1 MGLLQLL
8 KQLFG
13 KGYLN
18 KIMGTRTN
26 IAKPIRMDKDSP
38 FRKYSDEAFVDQKD
52 LDYIETK
59 INEYGPYALSNKNPQ
74 ELANF
79 EANAQRLL
87 QAKMKQTGTT
97 QGMVDS
103 MKPRPQADIIDIA
116 TQQKVDDT
124 GIMKLKTDLGLPE
137 NVPSDSALGELLL
150 KQKRLET
157 QLDIDMKNTNKSKGD
172 AFMDITKASAKP
184 LSLEREAQVRTAS
197 REFLNRELKL
207 GKIKLNPNETKS
219 ILQPS
224 GGGTDPIDILRT
236 YYGEDVLEA
245 LDGLAP
251 KFMQAE
257 KYSDYLKIMDENL
270 DKSFFKPRTD
280 PSIKQ
285 SYTDDEMKDIVNKQE
300 DDLGDKLKNLPDD
313 IDPDAL
319 ANGGRP
325 GYAYGS
331 GFKLLNLFGKQ
342 KTNAAKEI
350 KRSIDNIFPTGDAKY
365 DADVVVDE
373 IMEHLDIDRDAVDG
387 FDISELYGK
396 AYNALTKQRFDA
408 KKLMESV
415 NQKGKGAVTTA
426 DNIPQPT
433 KTLKSI
439 KDTGTIDISND
450 EIMGEFEAFMRRNDP
465 EGMKPI
471 DALVEKLNLKG
482 KKRTDN
488 AEGGRIG
495 FSAGGAKKIGMVG
508 FQALRDLI
516 KNLAKE
522 RGMQGS
528 DILKLMNYKNL
539 EPAIKNRLSKKDFD
553 KFKLEAQEGKM
564 IQLENFKSMF
574 ESKVKFN
581 QSIEQGK
588 ALDDGGTGLSDI
600 FSYMDESFSKGS
612 PVPRNVNE
620 EDVLKI
626 NQLIKNQTVKDDP
639 RKLNAQGGLNYLMGL

>member
-8 KQLFG
+8 AKLFG
-13 KGYLN
+13 KSYLN

-26 IAKPIRMDKDSP
+26 VAKPIRMDSNSP

-59 INEYGPYALSNKNPQ
+59 LNEYGPYALSNKNPQ

-87 QAKMKQTGTT
+87 AAKMKQTGTT
-97 QGMVDS
+97 PGMVDS
-103 MKPRPQADIIDIA
+103 MKPKPQADIIDIA
-116 TQQKVDDT
+116 TQKKVDDT
-124 GIMKLKTDLGLPE
+124 GIMKLKEDLGLPE
-137 NVPSDSALGELLL
+137 DIPSDSALGELLL
-150 KQKRLET
+150 EQGRLN
-157 QLDIDMKNTNKSKGD
+157 KKKSKGD

-207 GKIKLNPNETKS
+207 GKIKLKPEETKS

-285 SYTDDEMKDIVNKQE
+285 SYTDDEMRDIVNKQE

-325 GYAYGS
+325 GYAYGT
-331 GFKLLNLFGKQ
+331 GLKLLNLFGKQ

-387 FDISELYGK
+387 FDISDLYGK

-471 DALVEKLNLKG
+471 DALVEKINLKG

-495 FSAGGAKKIGMVG
+495 FSVGGAKAGLVG
-508 FQALRDLI
+508 FQKLRDLI
-516 KNLAKE
+516 RNLAKE

-539 EPAIKNRLSKKDFD
+539 EPAIKNKFSKKDFD
-553 KFKLEAQEGKM
+553 KFKLEIQESKM
-564 IQLENFKSMF
+564 KQLENFRDMF

-581 QSIEQGK
+581 KSIEQGK
-588 ALDDGGTGLSDI
+588 AFDDGGTGMSDI

-620 EDVLKI
+620 EDVLKMD
-626 NQLIKNQTVKDDP
+626 QLIKNQTVKDDP
-639 RKLNAQGGLNYLMGL
+639 RKLNAQGGLNYLIGL

>member
-8 KQLFG
+8 TRLFG
-13 KGYLN
+13 KSYLN

-26 IAKPIRMDKDSP
+26 VAKPIRMDKDSP
-38 FRKYSDEAFVDQKD
+38 FKEYSDSAFDNPEV
-52 LDYIETK
+52 LAYIEKK
-59 INEYGPYALSNKNPQ
+59 IDEYGPYALNNKNAQ

-79 EANAQRLL
+79 ESNAQRLL
-87 QAKMKQTGTT
+87 AAKNKQAGTT
-97 QGMVDS
+97 PGMVES
-103 MKPRPQADIIDIA
+103 MKPRPKAEIIDIG
-116 TQQKVDDT
+116 TGKKIDDE
-124 GIMKLKTDLGLPE
+124 GIMTLKERAP
-137 NVPSDSALGELLL
+137 
-150 KQKRLET
+150 Q
-157 QLDIDMKNTNKSKGD
+157 IDTNKSKGD
-172 AFMDITKASAKP
+172 AFMDMTKASAKP

-245 LDGLAP
+245 LDDLAP
-251 KFMQAE
+251 KFMQTE
-257 KYSDYLKIMDENL
+257 KYSDYLKIIDENL
-270 DKSFFKPRTD
+270 DESFFKPRND

-285 SYTDDEMKDIVNKQE
+285 SYTDDEMIDIVNKQE

-325 GYAYGS
+325 GYAYGT
-331 GFKLLNLFGKQ
+331 GLKLLNLFGKQ
-342 KTNAAKEI
+342 KTNAAKEV

-387 FDISELYGK
+387 FDISDLYGK
-396 AYNALTKQRFDA
+396 AYDALTKQRFDA

-471 DALVEKLNLKG
+471 DALVEKINLKG

-495 FSAGGAKKIGMVG
+495 FSGGTKKQIGMVG
-508 FQALRDLI
+508 FQKLRELI
-516 KNLAKE
+516 RNLAKQKGVE
-522 RGMQGS
+522 GS
-528 DILKLMNYKNL
+528 DILKLMNYKNMQ
-539 EPAIKNRLSKKDFD
+539 PDIKSRFTKAEFD
-553 KFKLEAQEGKM
+553 KFKLEIQKSKIE
-564 IQLENFKSMF
+564 QLENFKDMF

-581 QSIEQGK
+581 KSIEQGK
-588 ALDDGGTGLSDI
+588 ALDDRGSGMSDI

-612 PVPRNVNE
+612 PVPRNINE
-620 EDVLKI
+620 EDVLKMD
-626 NQLIKNQTVKDDP
+626 QLIKNQTVKDDP